1 MPGNA
6 DYMHATSGGT
16 NSSVSSNWG
25 SGSSSS
31 NNGSSGN
38 NNQNSPA
45 HPGGGYDKNK
55 NIPQDPRSYT
65 ASGQAQNDYEDSL
78 PAEPVLTGLDALIAN
93 KDKLQN
99 IPAGNGLNQY
109 QVEMEKFK
117 NSPGGLALFKKKF
130 PNPLVKI
137 AQGLGS
143 YIKKGG
149 VIGILADALGGSK
162 DAASKFT
169 QNASTMAKDL
179 GSLLGLD
186 SLNTKLLGIAAG
198 GDDADVSNFIKGQ
211 QAYDPSGLEG
221 YKDSI
226 FKDLYAQ
233 MPDIDVSMEDEYS
246 NFQPDSDINPYPV
259 GSLQYTQ
266 KQIELMKDKYMS
278 DNTEDVVDEEKTLID
293 LGLIGEQP
301 LSSVTENVSETN
313 YDTSGLK
320 NQIMNN
326 PGTTTFGAVPG
337 QNFNVFDPDAYL
349 QENPITEDMIE
360 TGIIGQANGGYM
372 SSFPNQNL
380 NTESLSASDN
390 IDDRIM
396 KNLEF
401 EKMAPGMMG
410 YNSGG
415 KVMSTYDKLKAIA
428 DNNYG

>member
-1 MPGNA
+1 MGGHWGAHEDWDPQTGVG
-6 DYMHATSGGT
+6 TSGYT
-16 NSSVSSNWG
+16 G
-25 SGSSSS
+25 SGEH
-31 NNGSSGN
+31 SGN
-38 NNQNSPA
+38 NNTQNNDNLGDEIDALMKEAELERIINSDL
-45 HPGGGYDKNK
+45 DKNQVDSETSWGK
-55 NIPQDPRSYT
+55 KT
-65 ASGQAQNDYEDSL
+65 GKFNDIRDKYL
-78 PAEPVLTGLDALIAN
+78 KFGFNALTEGEKSIA
-93 KDKLQN
+93 K
-99 IPAGNGLNQY
+99 QY
-109 QVEMEKFK
+109 IGSVPTQYGGAMERFK
-117 NSPGGLALFKKKF
+117 NSPGGLEAYKKRF
-130 PNPLVKI
+130 PNPLTKI
-137 AQGLGS
+137 AQGIGN
-143 YIKKGG
+143 YITGG
-149 VIGILADALGGSK
+149 GIFGLAANALGG
-162 DAASKFT
+162 FT
-169 QNASTMAKDL
+169 DNASTMIKDF
-179 GSLLGLD
+179 GNALGLD
-186 SLNTKLLGIAAG
+186 SLKTKLLGLASG
-198 GDDADVSNFIKGQ
+198 SDSVEVADFIKGATNP
-211 QAYDPSGLEG
+211 AYDPSGLEG
-221 YKDSI
+221 YKDAI

-233 MPDIDVSMEDEYS
+233 MPNIDVSMEDEYS

-259 GSLQYTQ
+259 GSVTQ

-293 LGLIGEQP
+293 LGLMGGQP

-410 YNSGG
+410 YAGGG
-415 KVMSTYDKLKAIA
+415 KPMTTYQKLKAIA
-428 DNNYG
+428 DSHYG